1 MSTRRPAL
9 ALLAFALVYTALPAQ
24 STQSHIR
31 AVESGLGPVVTIVG
45 RPVDHR
51 EILAEMQRLHVPAVS
66 IAVIHGGKIEWAKGY
81 GTQSESGAPVTTGTL
96 FQAASLSKSLTSM
109 AALRL
114 VEQRKL
120 SLDAPVETELK
131 SWILPQTSFAAQSPV
146 TLRKL
151 LSHTAG
157 TTVHGFRGYAAGEPV
172 PTLTQ
177 VLNGTKPANSD
188 PVVVAEVPGTHYS
201 YSGGGYSIVQ
211 QMMIDQSGKAFPQ
224 LMKESVLGPVGM
236 SSSTFQQP
244 LDPAKRN
251 KVAMPVDSQ
260 GKPIPGGPHT
270 YPEMAAAGLW
280 TTPSDVARWVIEL
293 QRSLTGK
300 ANHVISAEMARTML
314 TPIKEGYGLGVG
326 AESPSHKPAMSHGGG
341 NEGYRCIYFAY
352 QDGDGAVIMTN
363 SENGGALYGE
373 LLGSIARVYGWPDY
387 RPQER
392 TLATVPLAQQLQFTG
407 NFQIKDGPAMAITPA
422 KDSLQLSMYGSAP
435 NSLFPSSPAS
445 FFVTDDIMQLT
456 FDGPDHGVVIFG
468 ERRDPFERVKD
479 AAKP

>member
-1 MSTRRPAL
+1 
-9 ALLAFALVYTALPAQ
+9 V
-24 STQSHIR
+24 
-31 AVESGLGPVVTIVG
+31 
-45 RPVDHR
+45 
-51 EILAEMQRLHVPAVS
+51 
-66 IAVIHGGKIEWAKGY
+66 AVIHGGKIEWAKGY
-81 GTQSESGAPVTTGTL
+81 GTQSEGGAAVTTETL

-109 AALRL
+109 AALKL

-131 SWILPQTSFAAQSPV
+131 SWSLPQTSFAAQSPV

-157 TTVHGFRGYAAGEPV
+157 TTLHGFAGYAAGEPL

-177 VLNGTKPANSD
+177 VLNGAKPANSD
-188 PVVVAEVPGTHYS
+188 PVVVTGIPGTRYS
-201 YSGGGYSIVQ
+201 YSGGGYTIVQ
-211 QMMIDQSGKAFPQ
+211 QMMIDQSGKAFPD
-224 LMKESVLGPVGM
+224 LMEELVLGPVGLK
-236 SSSTFQQP
+236 SSTFQQP
-244 LDPAKRN
+244 LDRAMWKS
-251 KVAMPVDSQ
+251 VAMPVDSH

-300 ANHVISAEMARTML
+300 TNHVISAEMARTML

-326 AESPSHKPAMSHGGG
+326 AESPSRKPAMSHGGG

-363 SENGGALYGE
+363 SDSGGELYSE
-373 LLGSIARVYGWPDY
+373 LLGSIAREYGWPDY
-387 RPQER
+387 LPQER
-392 TLATVPLAQQLQFTG
+392 TVSAVPLAQQLQFTG
-407 NFQIKDGPAMAITPA
+407 NFQIKGGPAIAIAPA
-422 KDSLQLSMYGSAP
+422 SESLQLSMSGGQP
-435 NSLFPSSPAS
+435 RPLLTSSPTS
-445 FFVTDDIMQLT
+445 FFVTDDIMQLR

-468 ERRDPFERVKD
+468 ERKDPFDRVKD